1 MPCLARIA
9 RIRRKSTILAP
20 AHLLIAFRPRIRRAQ
35 PILTANPLPAPFI
48 VLDAC
53 VLMSGI
59 VRRLVLRLAEAG
71 VYQPVWTERIGEEWR
86 RNASRIWE
94 IPPEV
99 MAEQWADMNARFRRP
114 WSVTPRPTKPRCAT
128 ATPRTST

>member
-1 MPCLARIA
+1 
-9 RIRRKSTILAP
+9 
-20 AHLLIAFRPRIRRAQ
+20 
-35 PILTANPLPAPFI
+35 
-48 VLDAC
+48 
-53 VLMSGI
+53 MSGI

-99 MAEQWADMNARFRRP
+99 MAEQWADMNARFP
-114 WSVTPRPTKPRCAT
+114 QALGVTPRPTKPRCAT

>member
-1 MPCLARIA
+1 
-9 RIRRKSTILAP
+9 
-20 AHLLIAFRPRIRRAQ
+20 
-35 PILTANPLPAPFI
+35 
-48 VLDAC
+48 
-53 VLMSGI
+53 MSGI

-99 MAEQWADMNARFRRP
+99 MAEQW
-114 WSVTPRPTKPRCAT
+114 PT
-128 ATPRTST
+128 